1 MTDTLTE
8 TQLALLAAS
17 NGATLDVRPTGRE
30 GSKLTITHDST
41 AWVFVRYSDADEWH
55 LDYRAD
61 NGRPNYT
68 VRGEVVWDTPE
79 HHTLDAWEEP
89 FVCVYCLQVPRKHD
103 RLDPVT
109 ERCGRCDDNLAD
121 DELDTYM
128 AQAEDYR
135 PTLPGNGQ
143 QYRDGWTP

>member
-1 MTDTLTE
+1 MADTLTE
-8 TQLALLAAS
+8 TRLALLAAD

-41 AWVFVRYSDADEWH
+41 AWVFVRYSDWEEWH

-68 VRGEVVWDTPE
+68 VRGEVVWETLE
-79 HHTLDAWEEP
+79 HHALDKWEEP
-89 FVCVYCLQVPRKHD
+89 FVCVHCLQVPRKDD

-121 DELDTYM
+121 DELETHL
-128 AQAEDYR
+128 AQREDYR

-143 QYRDGWTP
+143 QYRDGWKP

>member
-8 TQLALLAAS
+8 PRLALLAAS
-17 NGATLDVRPTGRE
+17 NGATLDVRPTGRQ

-68 VRGEVVWDTPE
+68 VRGEVVWDTDE

-89 FVCVYCLQVPRKHD
+89 FVCVHCLQVPRKGD
-103 RLDPVT
+103 RLDART
-109 ERCGRCDDNLAD
+109 ERCTPCDDKAVD
-121 DELDTYM
+121 DELDTYLTDR
-128 AQAEDYR
+128 EDYR
-135 PTLPGNGQ
+135 PALPGNGQ
-143 QYRDGWTP
+143 HYQDGWKP